1 MEPGFREGLGLQ
13 RSEETLWGS
22 RINWTCRKEQNLDKE
37 KREDSYEEW
46 REEKD
51 QGGNEVGT
59 AGADFVCGGGWT

>member
-37 KREDSYEEW
+37 KREESIPMRNGERKRIRVEM
-46 REEKD
+46 K
-51 QGGNEVGT
+51 
-59 AGADFVCGGGWT
+59 